1 MEAKPRVAE
10 NKSTTKL
17 GFKFLEQPISKMSK
31 SSFIHKHLIKYC
43 ILKEKNKKKE
53 KKTKQR

>member
-17 GFKFLEQPISKMSK
+17 GFKFLKQPIGKMSE
-31 SSFIHKHLIKYC
+31 SFFTFEQLIKC
-43 ILKEKNKKKE
+43 SLLKNKIIYFYCPIAV
-53 KKTKQR
+53 